1 MDPTTQ
7 AVRAMYERFP
17 YPSRNAPQIRV
28 GCDVRLALSCGRLP
42 VPDPDRPLRVLD
54 AGCGRGV
61 GLLGMAAVQPDIR
74 FLGVDMNRVA
84 LAEVR
89 AEVERRGL
97 ENVAVQEADLMTL
110 EGVEIP
116 EGGFDLIVSSGVLH
130 HLSDPAEGLR
140 RLRGALAP
148 HGILTLMV
156 YGQRGREGIYRLV
169 RAIDALIPRDRP
181 LEERLAVGRR
191 LVREAAMPGITD
203 GPWKDLAALPDEEF
217 VDRYLNVNERAYTVD
232 QLYDLLEENDLC
244 LLDFC
249 DKAEW
254 SLPGIGEGLTART
267 RHRVV
272 EELQWRPGL
281 SCYAAHAANGPRP
294 LVPPAEYARHVAA
307 VHPECSFQL
316 SARNLHRSQRVETLR
331 YQVRRREPVQVPPG
345 PLAEALMILK
355 DQNVPF
361 QLANLISHLRSKGAE
376 PLGVIQRLLEDEVIY
391 LP

>member
-7 AVRAMYERFP
+7 AVRAMYERYP
-17 YPSRNAPQIRV
+17 YPAHSSPQVRV
-28 GCDVRLALSCGRLP
+28 GCDVRLALSHGRLP
-42 VPDPDRPLRVLD
+42 APDRPLRALD

-61 GLLGMAAVQPDIR
+61 GLLGMAALQPDVQ

-89 AEVERRGL
+89 AEVARRGMK
-97 ENVAVQEADLMTL
+97 NVAVQEVDLMTL
-110 EGVEIP
+110 AGLEIP

-140 RLRGALAP
+140 RLREALAP
-148 HGILTLMV
+148 HGVLTLMV
-156 YGQRGREGIYRLV
+156 YGQYGREGIYRLV

-203 GPWKDLAALPDEEF
+203 GPWKELAALADEEF

-232 QLYDLLEENDLC
+232 QLYDLLEENGLC

-249 DKAEW
+249 DRVDW
-254 SLPGIGEGLTART
+254 SMPPGIGEGSPARV
-267 RHRVV
+267 RHRIV
-272 EELQWRPGL
+272 ENLQWRPKL
-281 SCYAAHAANGPRP
+281 SCYATHAANGPRP
-294 LVPPAEYARHVAA
+294 PVPPAEYALHVAA
-307 VHPECSFQL
+307 VHPECNFQI
-316 SARNLHRSQRVETLR
+316 SSRNLHRFQRVETLH
-331 YQVRRREPVQVPPG
+331 YQVQRRDPVRVPTG
-345 PLAEALMILK
+345 PMAEAVMILK
-355 DQNVPF
+355 DQNAPF
-361 QLANLISHLRSKGAE
+361 RLGNLITHIRSKGGE
-376 PLGVIQRLLEDEVIY
+376 PLEILRRLLEEEVIY